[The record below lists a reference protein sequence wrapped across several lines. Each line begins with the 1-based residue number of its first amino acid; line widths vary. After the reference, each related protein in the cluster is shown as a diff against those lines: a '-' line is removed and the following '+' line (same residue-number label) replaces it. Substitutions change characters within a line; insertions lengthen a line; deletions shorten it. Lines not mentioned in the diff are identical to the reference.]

1 MPLFVRAMES
11 ELEVDV
17 TVLLVGTLYV
27 EIHSWHLVHEGLL
40 VHMLMVGVVDVVAWD
55 LLLVVAVYVHRLL
68 LISIHAMHRLIVVL
82 EDVWMWML
90 MLPSCGVT
98 RLTIVVACDGIEAQ
112 YLCLL
117 RRRDMLVWCMMIIEV
132 DQIEVA
138 IIGNWRLSGL
148 RSSLERREL
157 MVILLLECKKWI
169 DCCFN
174 FLNWRRYFLFNF
186 LEWLLRLYHWRF
198 IHSPNSE

>member
-1 MPLFVRAMES
+1 M
-11 ELEVDV
+11 
-17 TVLLVGTLYV
+17 LLVGTLYV

-55 LLLVVAVYVHRLL
+55 LLLVVAVHVHRLL

-90 MLPSCGVT
+90 MLPSCGVI

-117 RRRDMLVWCMMIIEV
+117 RRRDVLVWCMMIIEV
-132 DQIEVA
+132 DKIEVV
-138 IIGNWRLSGL
+138 IVSSWLRRRLGC
-148 RSSLERREL
+148 SLEGGEL
-157 MVILLLECKKWI
+157 MIIIITEHEVGIGSDLCLLDWS
-169 DCCFN
+169 
-174 FLNWRRYFLFNF
+174 RYFLFNF
-186 LEWLLRLYHWRF
+186 LLWLLGLYNWCF
-198 IHSPNSE
+198 FNSPN